1 MTRLIAFTYPSFIRY
16 RRMINGGAKGL
27 LNGQMLLRPSRCSEG
42 IISRTCRQIWGFMI
56 SASRKPEPPKLRWPG
71 SMELRDSV
79 TGIIGS
85 QENGCSRDH
94 FVKC

>member
-1 MTRLIAFTYPSFIRY
+1 M
-16 RRMINGGAKGL
+16 NGGVKGL
-27 LNGQMLLRPSRCSEG
+27 LNGQMLPRLNRCSG
-42 IISRTCRQIWGFMI
+42 DIISRTFRQIWDIMI
-56 SASRKPEPPKLRWPG
+56 CVSQKPESPKLRWLG